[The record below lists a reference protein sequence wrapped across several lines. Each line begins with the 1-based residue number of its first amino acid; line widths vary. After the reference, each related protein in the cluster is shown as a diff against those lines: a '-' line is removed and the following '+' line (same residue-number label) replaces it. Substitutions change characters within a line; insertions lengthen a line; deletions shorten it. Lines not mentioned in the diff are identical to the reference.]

1 MNKKIII
8 AASVLA
14 TICAAGIIIWLIFTN
29 SRINSPH
36 AEIYVDGS
44 LYKICD
50 LSTDEKFTVETQHGF
65 NSISVLDG
73 AISFCDADCPDRV
86 CIRTGAISGGAVPI
100 ICLPHRLEIRIV
112 SGEDSIDGQ
121 IR

>member
-8 AASVLA
+8 AASVLS
-14 TICAAGIIIWLIFTN
+14 IVCIAGVIIWMILTN

-44 LYKICD
+44 LYRICD
-50 LSTDEKFTVETQHGF
+50 LSMNDEFTIETHNGF
-65 NSISVLDG
+65 NRIRVLDG
-73 AISFCDADCPDRV
+73 AISVCDTDCPDRV
-86 CIRTGAISGGAVPI
+86 CVRIGAISGGAVPI

-112 SGEDSIDGQ
+112 SCEDSIDGQ